1 MRLIPPP
8 RRRDLLRGLARTV
21 TVGMAL
27 RPALALAQYP
37 DRPIRLVIPF
47 TPGGTN
53 DIVGRLV
60 TEGMAQRLGQPFVIE
75 NRGGA
80 GGMLGSDVVAKAAPD
95 GHTLLLGG
103 SGSLTISSL
112 VHARVP
118 FDVVRDFA
126 PIGLMGAGPNVIVV
140 HPGLPVHDL
149 AELQRVAREATPPLS
164 YASPGVG
171 STGHA
176 AGAMILQSLGVTME
190 HVPYRGTGPVM
201 NDLIAGRVQVFT
213 NALAPMQPYVL
224 SGALRAIAVA
234 GRRRSAS
241 MPDLPTTAEQGFPG
255 IEAATWF
262 GLLAPAGTPPERV
275 ERLHAALNATL
286 AEPELR
292 RRLLEGGV
300 EVEASESPAAFAR
313 FVAEDRARWAPV
325 VHAAGMR
332 SD

>member
-1 MRLIPPP
+1 M
-8 RRRDLLRGLARTV
+8 RRRALLLAATAAPLARP
-21 TVGMAL
+21 G
-27 RPALALAQYP
+27 RAQAWP

-60 TEGMAQRLGQPFVIE
+60 TDAMAALLGQPFVIE

-95 GHTLLLGG
+95 GNNLLLGG

-118 FDVVRDFA
+118 FDVATAFA
-126 PIGLMGAGPNVIVV
+126 PIGLIGAGPNVIVV
-140 HPGLPVHDL
+140 HPSLPVRTLSD
-149 AELQRVAREATPPLS
+149 LQRVAREARPPLA

-176 AGAMILQSLGVTME
+176 AGALILQALGVEME
-190 HVPYRGTGPVM
+190 HIPYRGTGPVL
-201 NDLIAGRVQVFT
+201 NDLVAGRVQVFT
-213 NALAPMQPYVL
+213 NALAPLAPHIA
-224 SGALRAIAVA
+224 SGALRAVAVA
-234 GRRRSAS
+234 GRRRSAA
-241 MPDLPTTAEQGFPG
+241 MPDLPTTAEQGFPA

-262 GLLAPAGTPPERV
+262 GLFAPAGTSPDRV
-275 ERLHAALNATL
+275 ERLHAALNAAL
-286 AEPELR
+286 SQPEVR
-292 RRLLEGGV
+292 QKLLEGGV

-313 FVAEDRARWAPV
+313 FFAEDRARWAPV
-325 VHAAGMR
+325 VQAAGMR
-332 SD
+332 TG